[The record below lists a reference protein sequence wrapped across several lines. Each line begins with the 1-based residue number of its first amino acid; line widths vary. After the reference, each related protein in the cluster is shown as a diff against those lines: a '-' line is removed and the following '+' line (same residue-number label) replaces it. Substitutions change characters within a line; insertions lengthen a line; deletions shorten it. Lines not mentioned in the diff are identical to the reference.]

1 MDHSTI
7 LITIATA
14 FNHLK
19 DDVHS
24 ALLTQL
30 GDVAQLDQRIRA
42 CSRLSMQIN
51 QVSHDIAFAAE
62 QVNINKNSA
71 C

>member
-1 MDHSTI
+1 MAQPQNTI

-19 DDVHS
+19 DDVNS

-30 GDVAQLDQRIRA
+30 GDSAQLEQRIRA
-42 CSRLSMQIN
+42 CSRLLLQIN
-51 QVSHDIAFAAE
+51 QVSTCLLIYWRE
-62 QVNINKNSA
+62 NS
-71 C
+71 